1 MRDDIS
7 MIDGASAI
15 LSAGGGKSFS
25 VRSSKVSKMSM
36 LTPVTNMSAATSV
49 FESRKSDFVST
60 QHSSPKSIVKSLHNY
75 SKAQNK
81 LIQSENKRLET
92 NPDGV
97 SEQPSGLSS
106 DSKQKSIPYPYL
118 QGFINDASAA
128 SKRTVF
134 DYTGFDDM
142 KASLQA

>member
-36 LTPVTNMSAATSV
+36 LTPVTILSAATSV
-49 FESRKSDFVST
+49 FESRKSDFQST
-60 QHSSPKSIVKSLHNY
+60 QHSSPKSIARSLH
-75 SKAQNK
+75 STGKAQNK
-81 LIQSENKRLET
+81 LIQSENKRLDTMPE
-92 NPDGV
+92 NV

-106 DSKQKSIPYPYL
+106 DSK
-118 QGFINDASAA
+118 
-128 SKRTVF
+128 
-134 DYTGFDDM
+134 
-142 KASLQA
+142 